1 MTNPADADHEEQ
13 HRLTAV
19 QGLAALSLDALSSVL
34 RYRLEQLALHD
45 AVAVPA
51 AAVPAAV
58 DPPAGDTAV
67 TTPPPG

>member
-34 RYRLEQLALHD
+34 RYRLEQLAPHD
-45 AVAVPA
+45 AG
-51 AAVPAAV
+51 AVPAAV